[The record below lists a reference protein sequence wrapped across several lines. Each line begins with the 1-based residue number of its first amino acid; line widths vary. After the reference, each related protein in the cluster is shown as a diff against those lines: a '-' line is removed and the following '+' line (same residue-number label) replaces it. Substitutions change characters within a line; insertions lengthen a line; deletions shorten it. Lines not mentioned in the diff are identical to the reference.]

1 MEQSSVIRAA
11 IVVALAA
18 LLDAVVVPYL
28 TFGFFSPR
36 LTLIAVVFA
45 VAPLRDLQAVLLG
58 FFGGILLDALGSNL
72 FGVGALGGLLAA
84 MLASRASAVRRRG
97 SERVLLAQ
105 VAGLA
110 VAGYDLLGYTARWLA
125 GLGVP
130 QLGEYAVGGV
140 LPDALINALL
150 AFLVG
155 GWLLKVVNSNSP
167 TAGKS
172 RKYQLCISIGLSA
185 RCRPSAMH
193 ATWFS

>member
-1 MEQSSVIRAA
+1 MEQASVIRAA
-11 IVVALAA
+11 IVVAIAA

-58 FFGGILLDALGSNL
+58 FFGGILLDALGSGL
-72 FGVGALGGLLAA
+72 FGVGALGGLLTA
-84 MLASRASAVRRRG
+84 MLASRASAVRRSG
-97 SERVLLAQ
+97 SQKVLLAQ
-105 VAGLA
+105 VVGLA
-110 VAGYDLLGYTARWLA
+110 VAAYDLLGYSARWLA

-140 LPDALINALL
+140 LPDAVINALL

-155 GWLLKVVNSNSP
+155 GWLLNVVNIKPPHSWE
-167 TAGKS
+167 K
-172 RKYQLCISIGLSA
+172 
-185 RCRPSAMH
+185 
-193 ATWFS
+193 

>member
-1 MEQSSVIRAA
+1 MEQASVIRAA

-28 TFGFFSPR
+28 TFGFFSPG
-36 LTLIAVVFA
+36 LTLIAIVFA

-58 FFGGILLDALGSNL
+58 FFGGILLDALGSDL
-72 FGVGALGGLLAA
+72 FGVGALGGLIAA
-84 MLASRASAVRRRG
+84 MLASRSSAVRRRG
-97 SERVLLAQ
+97 SERVLLAP

-110 VAGYDLLGYTARWLA
+110 VACYDLLGSSARWLA

-130 QLGEYAVGGV
+130 PLGEYAVVGV

-155 GWLLKVVNSNSP
+155 GWLLNLVNIKTP
-167 TAGKS
+167 HG
-172 RKYQLCISIGLSA
+172 
-185 RCRPSAMH
+185 
-193 ATWFS
+193 

>member
-1 MEQSSVIRAA
+1 VEQTSVIRAA
-11 IVVALAA
+11 IVVAVAA

-45 VAPLRDLQAVLLG
+45 VCPLGDLQAVLLG
-58 FFGGILLDALGSNL
+58 FFGGILLDALGSDL

-84 MLASRASAVRRRG
+84 MLASRASAVRRKG
-97 SERVLLAQ
+97 AERVLLAQ
-105 VAGLA
+105 VAGIA

-125 GLGVP
+125 GLAVP

-140 LPDALINALL
+140 FPDAVINALI

-155 GWLLKVVNSNSP
+155 GWLLNVVNIKTP
-167 TAGKS
+167 HGWEK
-172 RKYQLCISIGLSA
+172 
-185 RCRPSAMH
+185 
-193 ATWFS
+193 

>member
-1 MEQSSVIRAA
+1 VEQASVIRAA

-36 LTLIAVVFA
+36 LTLIAIVFA

-58 FFGGILLDALGSNL
+58 FFGGILLDALGSGL
-72 FGVGALGGLLAA
+72 FGVGALGGLIAA
-84 MLASRASAVRRRG
+84 MLASRSSAVRRRG

-110 VAGYDLLGYTARWLA
+110 VACYDLLGYSARWLA

-130 QLGEYAVGGV
+130 PLGEYAVVGV

-155 GWLLKVVNSNSP
+155 GWLLNLVNIKTP
-167 TAGKS
+167 HG
-172 RKYQLCISIGLSA
+172 
-185 RCRPSAMH
+185 
-193 ATWFS
+193 

>member
-1 MEQSSVIRAA
+1 VIRAA

-28 TFGFFSPR
+28 TFGYFSPR
-36 LTLIAVVFA
+36 LTLIAIVFA

-58 FFGGILLDALGSNL
+58 FFGGILLDALGSDL
-72 FGVGALGGLLAA
+72 FGVGALGGLIAA
-84 MLASRASAVRRRG
+84 MLASRSSAVRRRG

-105 VAGLA
+105 VVGLA
-110 VAGYDLLGYTARWLA
+110 VACYDLLGYSARWLA

-130 QLGEYAVGGV
+130 QLGEYVVVGV

-155 GWLLKVVNSNSP
+155 GWLLNLVNIKTP
-167 TAGKS
+167 HG
-172 RKYQLCISIGLSA
+172 
-185 RCRPSAMH
+185 
-193 ATWFS
+193 

>member
-1 MEQSSVIRAA
+1 VEQASVVRAA
-11 IVVALAA
+11 IVVAIAA
-18 LLDAVVVPYL
+18 LLDAIVVPYL

-45 VAPLRDLQAVLLG
+45 ASPLRDLQAVLLG
-58 FFGGILLDALGSNL
+58 FFGGILLDALGSDL

-97 SERVLLAQ
+97 SERLLLAQ

-125 GLGVP
+125 GLAVP
-130 QLGEYAVGGV
+130 QLSEYAVGGV

-150 AFLVG
+150 AFLLG
-155 GWLLKVVNSNSP
+155 RWLLNVVNIKPPHSWE
-167 TAGKS
+167 K
-172 RKYQLCISIGLSA
+172 
-185 RCRPSAMH
+185 
-193 ATWFS
+193 

>member
-1 MEQSSVIRAA
+1 MEHASVIRAA

-58 FFGGILLDALGSNL
+58 FFGGILLDALG
-72 FGVGALGGLLAA
+72 
-84 MLASRASAVRRRG
+84 
-97 SERVLLAQ
+97 
-105 VAGLA
+105 
-110 VAGYDLLGYTARWLA
+110 YDLLGYSARWLA

-155 GWLLKVVNSNSP
+155 GWLLNLVNIKPPHS
-167 TAGKS
+167 
-172 RKYQLCISIGLSA
+172 
-185 RCRPSAMH
+185 
-193 ATWFS
+193 

>member
-1 MEQSSVIRAA
+1 VEQASVIRAA

-28 TFGFFSPR
+28 TFGFFSPA
-36 LTLIAVVFA
+36 LTLIAIVFA

-58 FFGGILLDALGSNL
+58 FFGGILLDALGSDL
-72 FGVGALGGLLAA
+72 FGVGALGGLIAA
-84 MLASRASAVRRRG
+84 MLASRSSAVRRRG

-110 VAGYDLLGYTARWLA
+110 VACYDLLGYSARWLA

-130 QLGEYAVGGV
+130 QLGEYAVVGV

-155 GWLLKVVNSNSP
+155 GWLLNLVNVKTP
-167 TAGKS
+167 HG
-172 RKYQLCISIGLSA
+172 
-185 RCRPSAMH
+185 
-193 ATWFS
+193 

>member
-1 MEQSSVIRAA
+1 MEQASVIRAA
-11 IVVALAA
+11 IVVAIAA

-58 FFGGILLDALGSNL
+58 FFGGILLDALGSGL
-72 FGVGALGGLLAA
+72 FGVGALAGLLTA
-84 MLASRASAVRRRG
+84 MLASRASAVRRSG
-97 SERVLLAQ
+97 SEKVLLAQ

-110 VAGYDLLGYTARWLA
+110 VAAYDLLGYSARWLA

-140 LPDALINALL
+140 LPDAVINALL

-155 GWLLKVVNSNSP
+155 GWLLNVVNIKPPHSWE
-167 TAGKS
+167 K
-172 RKYQLCISIGLSA
+172 
-185 RCRPSAMH
+185 
-193 ATWFS
+193 

>member
-1 MEQSSVIRAA
+1 VEQASVIRAA
-11 IVVALAA
+11 IVIALAA

-58 FFGGILLDALGSNL
+58 FFGGILLDALGSDL

-97 SERVLLAQ
+97 SERILLAQ
-105 VAGLA
+105 VIGLA
-110 VAGYDLLGYTARWLA
+110 VAGYDLLGYSARWLA

-140 LPDALINALL
+140 LPDAVINALL
-150 AFLVG
+150 AFLIG
-155 GWLLKVVNSNSP
+155 GWLLNVVNINPPHSWE
-167 TAGKS
+167 K
-172 RKYQLCISIGLSA
+172 
-185 RCRPSAMH
+185 
-193 ATWFS
+193 

>member
-1 MEQSSVIRAA
+1 VEQASVVRAT
-11 IVVALAA
+11 IVVALAV

-36 LTLIAVVFA
+36 LTLITVVFA
-45 VAPLRDLQAVLLG
+45 VSSLRDLQAVLLG
-58 FFGGILLDALGSNL
+58 FFGGILLDALSSNL

-105 VAGLA
+105 VAGFA
-110 VAGYDLLGYTARWLA
+110 VAGYDLLGYSARWLA

-130 QLGEYAVGGV
+130 QLGEYAIGGV

-155 GWLLKVVNSNSP
+155 GWLLNVVNIKTP
-167 TAGKS
+167 HGWEK
-172 RKYQLCISIGLSA
+172 
-185 RCRPSAMH
+185 
-193 ATWFS
+193 

>member
-1 MEQSSVIRAA
+1 MEHASVIRAA

-45 VAPLRDLQAVLLG
+45 VA
-58 FFGGILLDALGSNL
+58 
-72 FGVGALGGLLAA
+72 
-84 MLASRASAVRRRG
+84 
-97 SERVLLAQ
+97 
-105 VAGLA
+105 
-110 VAGYDLLGYTARWLA
+110 GYDLLGYSARWLA

-140 LPDALINALL
+140 LPDALVNALL

-155 GWLLKVVNSNSP
+155 GWLLNVVDIKP
-167 TAGKS
+167 PHG
-172 RKYQLCISIGLSA
+172 
-185 RCRPSAMH
+185 
-193 ATWFS
+193 

>member
-1 MEQSSVIRAA
+1 LVEQASVIRAA
-11 IVVALAA
+11 IVIALAA

-28 TFGFFSPR
+28 TFGFSSPK

-45 VAPLRDLQAVLLG
+45 VALLRDLQAVLLG
-58 FFGGILLDALGSNL
+58 FFGGILLDALGSEL

-110 VAGYDLLGYTARWLA
+110 VAGYDLLGYSARWLA

-150 AFLVG
+150 AFLIG
-155 GWLLKVVNSNSP
+155 GWLLNVVNIKP
-167 TAGKS
+167 PHG
-172 RKYQLCISIGLSA
+172 
-185 RCRPSAMH
+185 
-193 ATWFS
+193 

>member
-1 MEQSSVIRAA
+1 MEQASVIRAA
-11 IVVALAA
+11 IVVAIAA

-28 TFGFFSPR
+28 TFGFFSPG
-36 LTLIAVVFA
+36 LTLIAIVFA

-58 FFGGILLDALGSNL
+58 FFGGILLDALGSDL
-72 FGVGALGGLLAA
+72 FGVGALGGLIAA
-84 MLASRASAVRRRG
+84 MLASRSSAVRRRG

-110 VAGYDLLGYTARWLA
+110 VACYDLLGYSARWLA

-130 QLGEYAVGGV
+130 PLGEYVVVGV

-155 GWLLKVVNSNSP
+155 GWLLNLVNIKTP
-167 TAGKS
+167 HG
-172 RKYQLCISIGLSA
+172 
-185 RCRPSAMH
+185 
-193 ATWFS
+193 

>member
-1 MEQSSVIRAA
+1 MEQASVIRAA

-36 LTLIAVVFA
+36 LTLIAIVFA

-58 FFGGILLDALGSNL
+58 FFGGILLDALGSGL
-72 FGVGALGGLLAA
+72 FGVGALGGLIAA
-84 MLASRASAVRRRG
+84 MLASRSSAVRRRG

-110 VAGYDLLGYTARWLA
+110 VACYDLLGYSARWLA

-130 QLGEYAVGGV
+130 QLGEYAVVGV

-155 GWLLKVVNSNSP
+155 GWLLNLVNIKTP
-167 TAGKS
+167 HG
-172 RKYQLCISIGLSA
+172 
-185 RCRPSAMH
+185 
-193 ATWFS
+193 